1 LLTGY
6 FFLVQQIDIPHHQI
20 TASPALKYR
29 YTLHTVYWNIF
40 PSTPNFSHP
49 LYLHLSY
56 SSYSESRTHP
66 GVRKFIQDIA
76 YTRTEQE
83 LIDLYIAHYYAYM
96 KHVCSKCKRIRKGYS
111 LWSDTDPQVVY
122 TPVCDRCLTWV
133 GFPPI

>member
-1 LLTGY
+1 MRNESADITRIAVENAV
-6 FFLVQQIDIPHHQI
+6 FLWRRVCENLGILYNDLEDH
-20 TASPALKYR
+20 
-29 YTLHTVYWNIF
+29 TLVGI
-40 PSTPNFSHP
+40 
-49 LYLHLSY
+49 
-56 SSYSESRTHP
+56 